1 MTLNAMD
8 PQVWELYDLSHDRT
22 ETENVIDGNP
32 QLAAELKAEWRAWAE
47 RANVLPWPKERQTK
61 K

>member
-1 MTLNAMD
+1 MD